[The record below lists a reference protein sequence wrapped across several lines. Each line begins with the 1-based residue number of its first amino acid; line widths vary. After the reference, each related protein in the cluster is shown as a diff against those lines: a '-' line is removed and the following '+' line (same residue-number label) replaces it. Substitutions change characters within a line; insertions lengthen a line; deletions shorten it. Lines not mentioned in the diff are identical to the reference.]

1 MIHGIWE
8 LFLSLLGRETAN
20 RDSEERDRFVPSP
33 LDLSVRVSHGG
44 PDDEIER
51 ELSRISETAKE
62 LDPDH
67 GDK

>member
-8 LFLSLLGRETAN
+8 LFLSLLGRETGTES
-20 RDSEERDRFVPSP
+20 SEDEDRFIPSP
-33 LDLSVRVSHGG
+33 LDLSVRVGHGG
-44 PDDEIER
+44 RDDEIER

-67 GDK
+67 RGK